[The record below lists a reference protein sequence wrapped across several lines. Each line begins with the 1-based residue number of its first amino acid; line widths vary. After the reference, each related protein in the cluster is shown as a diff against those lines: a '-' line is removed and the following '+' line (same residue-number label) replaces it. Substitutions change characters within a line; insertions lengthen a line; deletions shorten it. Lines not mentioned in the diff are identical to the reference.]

1 MAEETLAERYS
12 EQISGVLNCYD
23 RIVISGSVHPWCY
36 AKGMTGFLYRQGIKI
51 FDYTKFVEPMRATI
65 RQTMI
70 NVAQQHGL
78 ETIHVKTKHERKEE
92 IVAKVLKQ
100 RGHEA
105 GLVCILSAMEQ
116 CGAYEPWHDKVSHK
130 TAVRH
135 TTAKC
140 LHYYVYFIDADI
152 GLGYMRVPTWC
163 PFRLQVY
170 LNGHT
175 WLARQLDKKKIG
187 YEMSDNAFVQI
198 DDFERANELAA
209 AQSVERLHAR
219 LEGYAKQ
226 FCPVIQQFGL
236 SVNWSIMQAEYATDI
251 VFKQREDLAAF
262 YPTLLETLIHAVKPA
277 DIAMFLGKKPSGL
290 RRRFS
295 GEVSSLLSPVREMG
309 TRIKHRMGPASIK
322 MYDKFAQVLRIETT
336 INDVTFFD
344 QYRKVRHTDGSVSTR
359 YAPMK
364 KSIYSL
370 DPLRAIMQAAN
381 RRYLGL
387 ISTFERRG
395 ADERQ
400 LAKLTETVQDKDNQ
414 HRYKGFNPLAPV
426 DAHILRTLV
435 HGEFTLSGFTARNLR
450 PLLPQLSPGQL
461 SRLLKRLRVHGL
473 IRKIGKRYKYYLS
486 DFGRRVSA
494 MALSL
499 RELHVIPALS
509 KTLA

>member
-23 RIVISGSVHPWCY
+23 RIVITGSVHPWCY
-36 AKGMTGFLYRQGIKI
+36 AKGMTGYLYGKGIKI
-51 FDYTKFVEPMRATI
+51 FDYPKFVEPMRATI
-65 RQTMI
+65 RETM
-70 NVAQQHGL
+70 NELAQRHGL
-78 ETIHVKTKHERKEE
+78 ETIFVKTKHERKEGLVE
-92 IVAKVLKQ
+92 KVLKQ
-100 RGHEA
+100 RGNEA

-116 CGAYEPWHDKVSHK
+116 CGSYEPWHDKQSHK

-135 TTAKC
+135 TMAKC
-140 LHYYVYFIDADI
+140 LHYYVYFIDAEF

-262 YPTLLETLIHAVKPA
+262 YPTLLETLIHAVKPE
-277 DIAMFLGKKPSGL
+277 DIAMFLGKKPHSL
-290 RRRFS
+290 RGRFS
-295 GEVSSLLSPVREMG
+295 GEVSSLLNPVRDMG
-309 TRIKHRMGPASIK
+309 MRIKHRLGPASIK

-336 INDVTFFD
+336 INDVSFFD
-344 QYRKVRHTDGSVSTR
+344 QHRNVKHRDGSVSTR

-370 DPLRAIMQAAN
+370 DPLRDIMQAAN

-414 HRYKGFNPLAPV
+414 HRYKGFNPLATF
-426 DAHILRTLV
+426 DAQILRALV
-435 HGEFTLSGFTARNLR
+435 HGEFTISGFTARTLR
-450 PLLPQLSPGQL
+450 PLLPQLSTGQL

-473 IRKIGKRYKYYLS
+473 IRKIGKHYKYYLS
-486 DFGRRVSA
+486 DFARRVSA